1 MTELGQLN
9 PLHSVPQTGS
19 TPVSGPTINPVARQS
34 LPTEIIRDF
43 LTVPGIAGIALID
56 GYPTPRLYAADPKLE
71 IHQPKVFL
79 ANVTQILRT
88 LTPEVQQLDFYFGTY
103 RLYVCR
109 MGFGFTVA
117 VLTHCDVKWRNSSE
131 ELRQFCQAVQSHLK
145 SSITLLEDWASA
157 RNNID
162 RTDDRFQWDMVTT
175 DLLPPVSLPVSAPI
189 SPPVIPPVSGPS
201 LQNYLNAFNHLSTI
215 AAQYLGG
222 TIITSQVKRSRPQS
236 EILAMITIAAKGQLT
251 MLEADRVLS
260 PDELQVLRQWTD
272 AFRGQ
277 CSKIIRDF
285 DTTTRGAGLTSE
297 EATLLTGVL

>member
-131 ELRQFCQAVQSHLK
+131 ELRPFCQAVQSHLK

-157 RNNID
+157 RKNID
-162 RTDDRFQWDMVTT
+162 RTDDRFPWDMVTT
-175 DLLPPVSLPVSAPI
+175 NLRPPV
-189 SPPVIPPVSGPS
+189 SPPVIAPVSLPVSGPS
-201 LQNYLNAFNHLSTI
+201 LQDYLNAFNHLSTI

-222 TIITSQVKRSRPQS
+222 TIVTSQVKRSRPQS
-236 EILAMITIAAKGQLT
+236 EMLAMVTIAAKGQLT

-260 PDELQVLRQWTD
+260 PEELQVLRQWTN

-297 EATLLTGVL
+297 EATLLTGVS